1 MRKFEVRIYH
11 SSFCTYE
18 VEAENSD
25 EAILKAKKLQIDENE
40 IMSNLEE
47 WSEANEAIKI
57 SENCLSTDE
66 KGSAFD
72 FH

>member
-25 EAILKAKKLQIDENE
+25 EAILKARKLQIDKNE

-57 SENCLSTDE
+57 SENHLNVDE
-66 KGSAFD
+66 KEAF
-72 FH
+72 